1 MVAKLIY
8 LKNYDGDI
16 NKITI
21 NDKLMIYDHKINSFK
36 EACVNA
42 AQKQWNLCKNELL
55 SISDVY
61 TKEKTILLLKMDYQ
75 KYFGKSGN
83 RKLLRDNKK
92 LYLSLYN
99 YTSNLDSLNKNLN
112 KFSMRLHIL
121 INNIDIYCHEHKC
134 IKFWTFNKNYF
145 YIVCNECAPK
155 YPSIEWFKKTYGIEW
170 KIMVNRRK
178 EKLSK
183 LKVCSLDWFQNK
195 YGNAVGKEKYYENV
209 YVKMQNISNLKANR
223 YSKISQDLFWKIY
236 HNLSNKSNI
245 YFHDINNEYVERIP
259 KKYNYCGSVMMLDFK
274 QNKKIIEYNGNY
286 WHNNEKDEM
295 RYHILKEIGYEIMI
309 VTSDEYNRSNMSKI
323 IIDKCVNFLQ

>member
-1 MVAKLIY
+1 MNKTFLVRIYYKLMIMNKQETINKIKNINDFSKYSIKGGTAMFNREYPELLNSINEHTKEMQKYASNKKLVAKLIY

-155 YPSIEWFKKTYGIEW
+155 YPSIEWFKKD
-170 KIMVNRRK
+170 RK
-178 EKLSK
+178 
-183 LKVCSLDWFQNK
+183 
-195 YGNAVGKEKYYENV
+195 
-209 YVKMQNISNLKANR
+209 
-223 YSKISQDLFWKIY
+223 
-236 HNLSNKSNI
+236 
-245 YFHDINNEYVERIP
+245 
-259 KKYNYCGSVMMLDFK
+259 SV
-274 QNKKIIEYNGNY
+274 
-286 WHNNEKDEM
+286 
-295 RYHILKEIGYEIMI
+295 
-309 VTSDEYNRSNMSKI
+309 V
-323 IIDKCVNFLQ
+323 